1 MKRHEFFNMTRV
13 IDKFFNTSSN
23 QAADGELSKADVDFL
38 ASQAQEQA
46 RRVFPKIAGTIHV
59 TGVIDADAEF
69 AGYRVTVGDANGGYA
84 HDETFEFD
92 FGSEGIDVT
101 E

>member
-38 ASQAQEQA
+38 AAQAQEQA

-59 TGVIDADAEF
+59 TGVIDAGAEF
-69 AGYRVTVGDANGGYA
+69 AGYRVTVGGYA